1 MERARLDPATV
12 EKRKQLLE
20 SAVSSKGSGLRATM
34 ARRLKMKQQVM
45 TSPVPSHSL
54 AALCPEFE

>member
-34 ARRLKMKQQVM
+34 ARRLKMKQQVI
-45 TSPVPSHSL
+45 TSPVPFP
-54 AALCPEFE
+54 CRFMP